1 MFWSIRAA
9 RRMALAGAIIAGGAA
24 LAMTLIVPAAT
35 APAATSAPAEAPA
48 RSLAPAGRAPA
59 RSVAARIP
67 LCTAADLGV
76 WVALDQGGAAAGTL
90 YYPLEFTDLSHQAC
104 TLYGFPG
111 LSAIGGNGQQLGS
124 PASWDHS
131 VAARTVRLAPGGTA
145 YALLEYSDVVTGN
158 CPGTSK
164 GTAAE
169 LRVYPPGRTR
179 ADYSFWD
186 LATCSA
192 RGLSAFLRVRAIA
205 PGIGVRGDQG

>member
-35 APAATSAPAEAPA
+35 APAATSAPSA
-48 RSLAPAGRAPA
+48 RALAQASTSQA
-59 RSVAARIP
+59 RIEQASTAQARNVAARIP
-67 LCTAADLGV
+67 RCSAADLGV
-76 WVALDQGGAAAGTL
+76 WVALDQGGAAAGTI

-164 GTAAE
+164 GTASE
-169 LRVYPPGRTR
+169 LRIYPP
-179 ADYSFWD
+179 
-186 LATCSA
+186 
-192 RGLSAFLRVRAIA
+192 
-205 PGIGVRGDQG
+205 DQTP

>member
-9 RRMALAGAIIAGGAA
+9 RRMVLAGAIIAGGAA

-35 APAATSAPAEAPA
+35 APAATS
-48 RSLAPAGRAPA
+48 APA

>member
-9 RRMALAGAIIAGGAA
+9 RRMVLAGAIIAGGAA

-35 APAATSAPAEAPA
+35 APAATS
-48 RSLAPAGRAPA
+48 APA

-164 GTAAE
+164 GTASE
-169 LRVYPPGRTR
+169 LRIYPPDQTQ
-179 ADYSFWD
+179 ADHSFWD

-192 RGLSAFLRVRAIA
+192 RGSSAFLRVRAVA

>member
-35 APAATSAPAEAPA
+35 APAATSAPAAPAA
-48 RSLAPAGRAPA
+48 RSLAQAGPA
-59 RSVAARIP
+59 RARSAAARIP
-67 LCTAADLGV
+67 RCTAADLGV
-76 WVALDQGGAAAGTL
+76 WVALDQAGAAAGTL
-90 YYPLEFTDLSHQAC
+90 YYPLEFTNLGHQAC

-111 LSAIGGNGQQLGS
+111 VSAIGSGGRQLGS
-124 PASWDHS
+124 PASWDRS
-131 VAARTVRLAPGGTA
+131 VAARTVPLAPGGTA
-145 YALLEYSDVVTGN
+145 HAVLEYGDVVTGN
-158 CPGTSK
+158 CPGASK

-169 LRVYPPGRTR
+169 LRVYPPDRTR

-192 RGLSAFLRVRAIA
+192 GGSSAFLRVRAIA